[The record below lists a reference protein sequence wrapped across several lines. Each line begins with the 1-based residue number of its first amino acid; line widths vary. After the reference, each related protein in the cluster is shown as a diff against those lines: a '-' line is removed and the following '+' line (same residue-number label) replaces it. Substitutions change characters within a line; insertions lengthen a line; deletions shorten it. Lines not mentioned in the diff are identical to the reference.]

1 MAAACHLRSGSLPSK
16 SHPLAASVEEQLT
29 RLKAPS
35 GSIFNKLGALKD
47 LYERVDDL
55 FQLPVTQ
62 QALSHEHQDK
72 CLEEMLDGSLRLLDV
87 CGTTRDVFSQ
97 MKECVQELESS
108 LRRKRA
114 AESSIENEVQ
124 AYTNSRKRLSKVISK
139 CSGNLK
145 RMEKKCIALSL
156 NKDSDLVVVVSML
169 KEVEEI
175 SLMVFQSLLSFVS
188 LSKARSRYAGWS
200 IVSKLLLS
208 RQIPCQAQ
216 AYASEVENMDVE
228 LLNLIGKTSTSLV
241 EMQNVLKGLE
251 ALDSTIQQTEEELE
265 CIYRRLLKSRVS
277 LLNMSNY

>member
-1 MAAACHLRSGSLPSK
+1 MAAACHLRSSSLPSK

-47 LYERVDDL
+47 
-55 FQLPVTQ
+55 F
-62 QALSHEHQDK
+62 
-72 CLEEMLDGSLRLLDV
+72 
-87 CGTTRDVFSQ
+87 
-97 MKECVQELESS
+97 
-108 LRRKRA
+108 
-114 AESSIENEVQ
+114 
-124 AYTNSRKRLSKVISK
+124 
-139 CSGNLK
+139 GNLK
-145 RMEKKCIALSL
+145 RMEKKCTALSL

-188 LSKARSRYAGWS
+188 LSKARSRSAGWS

-228 LLNLIGKTSTSLV
+228 LLNLIGKTSASLV